1 MRTSLDSE
9 TWQLTFSTAVDA
21 PATDL
26 KDAISKGYTQIPA
39 TVPGTVEQALENA
52 GLMPN
57 PLIGTN
63 VEAAWA
69 LEYGDWWYS
78 RNFDVDSLQAKD
90 KTVLMLHGV
99 DTIADVYLNGQL
111 VGQTDN
117 MLIEHELSVDDALR
131 HGNNEI
137 VIHITSPLAHAESM
151 DYPAE
156 YTQVEGSLES
166 LWVRKPAHM
175 YGWDIAPRIVSAG
188 IHRSIELVSRPSVHI
203 KEWWLQTLSTGQSG
217 SPAELQLHFLLSESP
232 RGRDVNLSV
241 SLLAPDGITQLDV
254 GLTPSFLAGVVPISV
269 ENPQFWNPRGYGKP
283 NLYQATIEL
292 SLAGKAVDTHQGR
305 HGIRSITLEHQQ
317 GTDSSS
323 NFEFFVNN
331 RSIMIL
337 GTNWVQLDPLHSR
350 DKERMPEALAL
361 LWESG
366 VNTVRCWGGN
376 LYEDTHFF
384 DWCDENGILVWQD
397 FALACARYPQTDP
410 FVSTLETEAVSIVKK
425 LRGHASLAI
434 WCGSN
439 ENDDM
444 YVNAN
449 LNPDMDVLTRD
460 LLPKVIHR
468 HDPYRAYIAG
478 SPTYTGEMLN
488 SNDLNPPEQH
498 LWGDR
503 ASFKASFY
511 SDTSAQFVSE
521 VGFQGLP
528 NVKTLRRFLPDLTD
542 HVLIEDVAWRYHES
556 HQRRELPKRAYNR
569 NQLLLNQAS
578 LLFGEIGTE
587 LNAVVPASQ
596 ISQAEAKKFFV
607 ESCRLGGRE
616 LNGRADLSKPSRTG
630 VVWWNLL
637 DCWPQVSDAIVD
649 YYFEKKLAF
658 HYLRNS
664 QQATCIMV
672 AEAKGWSHE
681 VVLVNDSDWF
691 GDIQYTVTALGASG
705 PALRGSIKCGPGRRM
720 MVLGQLPLAVNR
732 ATCYL
737 IEWTTELGKGMNHY
751 VASNPPYD
759 LRTYVHS
766 FLPAIA
772 ALDTTID
779 VSKLWATS

>member
-1 MRTSLDSE
+1 M
-9 TWQLTFSTAVDA
+9 WQLTFSPAVDA
-21 PATDL
+21 PATGLD
-26 KDAISKGYTQIPA
+26 DALAKGYTQILA

-52 GLMPN
+52 GLMPD
-57 PLIGTN
+57 PLIGIN
-63 VEAAWA
+63 VEAAWD

-78 RNFDVDSLQAKD
+78 RNFEINDTQTFD
-90 KTVLMLHGV
+90 KTALLFNGV

-117 MLIEHELSVDDALR
+117 MMIEHEFSVDAALKQ
-131 HGNNEI
+131 GTNEL
-137 VIHITSPLAHAESM
+137 VIHIFSPLAQAETM

-188 IHRSIELVSRPSVHI
+188 IHRSVELVTRPTVHI
-203 KEWWLQTLSTGQSG
+203 KEWWLQTLSTGVLG
-217 SPAELQLHFLLSESP
+217 SPAELQLHFRLSESP
-232 RGRDVNLSV
+232 RGRDFNVSV
-241 SLLAPDGITQLDV
+241 SLLAPDGVTRVDV
-254 GLTPSFLAGVVPISV
+254 GLTPAFLAGVIPISV
-269 ENPQFWNPRGYGKP
+269 EDPQLWNPRGYGKP
-283 NLYQATIEL
+283 DLYQAKVEL
-292 SLAGKAVDTHQGR
+292 SVEGEAVDTHEGR
-305 HGIRSITLEHQQ
+305 HGIRSIELEHQQ
-317 GTDSSS
+317 GTDSSA

-331 RSIMIL
+331 RPIMIL

-350 DKERMPEALAL
+350 DKERMPKALSL

-376 LYEDTHFF
+376 LYEDTFFF

-410 FVSTLETEAVSIVKK
+410 FVSALETEAVSIVKK

-439 ENDDM
+439 ENDDL
-444 YVNAN
+444 YVNAD
-449 LNPDMDVLTRD
+449 LNPDMDVLTRE
-460 LLPKVIHR
+460 LLPKVIHL

-488 SNDLNPPEQH
+488 GNDLNPPEQH

-503 ASFKASFY
+503 ASFKAPFY

-521 VGFQGLP
+521 VGFQGMP
-528 NVKTLRRFLPDLTD
+528 SVKTLQRFLPDLTNRVSVD
-542 HVLIEDVAWRYHES
+542 DVAWRYHES
-556 HQRRELPKRAYNR
+556 HQRRELPNREYNR

-578 LLFGEIGTE
+578 LLFGGIGTE
-587 LNAVVPASQ
+587 LNVVVPASQ

-607 ESCRLGGRE
+607 ENCRLGGRE
-616 LNGRADLSKPSRTG
+616 LNGRADLLKPRRTG

-664 QQATCIMV
+664 QQAICIMV
-672 AEAKGWSHE
+672 TEAKGWSHE
-681 VVLVNDSDWF
+681 VVVVNDSNWF
-691 GDIQYTVTALGASG
+691 GDIHYTVTALGASE
-705 PALRGSIKCGPGRRM
+705 PTLQGSANCSSDRRM
-720 MVLGQLPLAVNR
+720 MVLGKLPLAVDR

-737 IEWTTELGKGMNHY
+737 IEWTTERGKGMNHY
-751 VASNPPYD
+751 VASNPPYELTTYLD
-759 LRTYVHS
+759 L

-779 VSKLWATS
+779 VGQLWATS